1 MKIRIQLLLILFL
14 ISCQQ
19 QTKKSESLSVE
30 KSYFNLAEIVQ
41 ADIEKNTKD
50 NCGEEKVINVNNQQE
65 KQTINKLDWQKEMQ
79 LLLDCD
85 INKPSW
91 KGKFKADTLWKQDS
105 SLFSITYHSE
115 SNKIQVKRMYIQYT
129 NDTTIANITID
140 KKINSI
146 LFSNRQQII
155 YQPSKSFRVSTHQKA
170 FFMNDFNSEVEI
182 KYLCK
187 F

>member
-1 MKIRIQLLLILFL
+1 MKYLLIITIFL
-14 ISCQQ
+14 IACQHKQ
-19 QTKKSESLSVE
+19 MKEESVIATT
-30 KSYFNLAEIVQ
+30 SYFDLADLVQ
-41 ADIEKNTKD
+41 TDIRNNTK
-50 NCGEEKVINVNNQQE
+50 NSCGEEKIINVNNQLE
-65 KQTINKLDWQKEMQ
+65 KKTINTLDWQKEMQ

-91 KGKFKADTLWKQDS
+91 KGKFKVDTLWKQDS
-105 SLFSITYHSE
+105 SLLSITYHSL
-115 SNKIQVKRMYIQYT
+115 SNKIQVKRMYIQFA
-129 NDTTIANITID
+129 NDNTIANITID
-140 KKINSI
+140 KKISSI

-155 YQPSKSFRVSTHQKA
+155 YQPSKSFTVSSHQKA

>member
-1 MKIRIQLLLILFL
+1 MKYLLIITIFL
-14 ISCQQ
+14 IACQHKQ
-19 QTKKSESLSVE
+19 MKEESVIATT
-30 KSYFNLAEIVQ
+30 SYFDLADLVQ
-41 ADIEKNTKD
+41 TDIRNNTK
-50 NCGEEKVINVNNQQE
+50 NSCSEEKIINVNNQLE
-65 KQTINKLDWQKEMQ
+65 KKTINTLDWQKEMQ

-91 KGKFKADTLWKQDS
+91 KGKFKVDTLWKQDS
-105 SLFSITYHSE
+105 SLLSITYHTL
-115 SNKIQVKRMYIQYT
+115 SNKIQVKRIYIQFA
-129 NDTTIANITID
+129 NDNTIANITID
-140 KKINSI
+140 KKISSI

-155 YQPSKSFRVSTHQKA
+155 YQPSKSFTVSSYQKA